1 MKLGIYGGN
10 VRRGQPLSSL
20 VDEIVQMESQGFS
33 SYWCPQVGTFDA
45 LTMIALAGPQTNTI
59 ELGTAVVPS
68 YPRHPNALAQQAA
81 TTNALTGG
89 RLILGVG
96 PSHAPGIEALGLEY
110 SRPARHMREYV
121 TILKALGDEGRVEFD
136 GEMYKMTTGFA
147 CPEASPF
154 PVVMSALAPLMLKA
168 AGEVADGTVT
178 WMVGNKTIPRRASL
192 WAYRCVYT
200 TTTNKQ
206 SHGPCRSSKATDTC
220 PTIDANST
228 LKGSTKPAKSPWLE
242 TNPKSKRDYKNF
254 LIQERRKLLQAFT
267 PPVTTVVLRLLEPTN
282 VLEACWRLDTI
293 SFRERV
299 LRAYKKTPRVI
310 DEQTAYSLFADPH
323 LNEIRNDVAVDV

>member
-110 SRPARHMREYV
+110 SSPARHMREYV

-178 WMVGNKTIPRRASL
+178 WMVGNKTIRDHT
-192 WAYRCVYT
+192 V
-200 TTTNKQ
+200 
-206 SHGPCRSSKATDTC
+206 
-220 PTIDANST
+220 PTINKAAADA
-228 LKGSTKPAKSPWLE
+228 GRP
-242 TNPKSKRDYKNF
+242 
-254 LIQERRKLLQAFT
+254 
-267 PPVTTVVLRLLEPTN
+267 
-282 VLEACWRLDTI
+282 
-293 SFRERV
+293 
-299 LRAYKKTPRVI
+299 TPRVI
-310 DEQTAYSLFADPH
+310 VGVPVCVHDDHEQAIARSVQIFQGYGHLPNYRRQLDAEGIDQAGEIAVVGTESEVEARLQEFFDSGATEVIASVYPAGDDGRASFTRTNECLRSLLA
-323 LNEIRNDVAVDV
+323 A

>member
-68 YPRHPNALAQQAA
+68 SPRHPTALAPQAA
-81 TTNALTGG
+81 TTTALAGG

-136 GEMYKMTTGFA
+136 GEMYNMTTGFA

-178 WMVGNKTIPRRASL
+178 WMVGNKTIRDHT
-192 WAYRCVYT
+192 V
-200 TTTNKQ
+200 
-206 SHGPCRSSKATDTC
+206 
-220 PTIDANST
+220 PTINKAAADA
-228 LKGSTKPAKSPWLE
+228 GRPA
-242 TNPKSKRDYKNF
+242 
-254 LIQERRKLLQAFT
+254 
-267 PPVTTVVLRLLEPTN
+267 
-282 VLEACWRLDTI
+282 
-293 SFRERV
+293 
-299 LRAYKKTPRVI
+299 PRVI
-310 DEQTAYSLFADPH
+310 VGVPVCVHDDHEQAIARSVQIFQGYGHLPNYRRQLDAEGIDQAGEIAVVGNESEVEARLQDFFDAGATEVIASVYPAGDDGRASFTRTNECLRSLLA
-323 LNEIRNDVAVDV
+323 A